1 MDFLSIIAE
10 AKGEKAPVKKAT
22 LKFKTAPAPKHK
34 TAKATSTASL
44 ASKGAKGSPTKH
56 SSPVANALTPCSPKP
71 ARKRETVRRTSTASP
86 AFRVEKRTVAKHSTP
101 IAKALSRRLPTP
113 VQSSPGPEE
122 AAPRRPLPKPATIVR
137 DANHSAKSV
146 DDTIA
151 ELLAPHPLAVKQAA
165 ERDAREEAAQQ
176 LARQERRQAPRRR
189 QPAVLKVDEQKTSR
203 RQQQQVLEPSKPFA
217 PKEERRPRRQSKA
230 SYENMSQRD
239 LLNEAQFRTLEL
251 DFDEKKYLVE
261 VLVIDDKA
269 YFELMEMLGDP
280 LEAVE
285 FTLGEVKQHNKEMR
299 QERAAAA
306 KAAAERTKRER
317 REALKVQQQAKREVQ
332 EKKRQEERE
341 KTGKLAPKRKKV
353 EEKVKE
359 EKHTVEAPKQER
371 KRKRKISQGADDSG
385 YFSKSSSPP
394 ETGKKDDEASLKGNK
409 RARSNDNDDDEDK
422 TPTKKAKSSKPP
434 QPPQPPVTSCTIK
447 PKRKPAALP
456 RAMQAGANKTSSG
469 KDKDVEMSDQV
480 DSDVVVPAKPVK
492 KTTKKTARVDARN
505 TDPPQVSKRRTRS
518 TCVVEDEEDEG
529 MEDSDE
535 DAEDDDAFVVDDGY
549 KSTRK
554 SRPKA
559 KEVQKFFSGMR

>member
-44 ASKGAKGSPTKH
+44 ASKGAKHSPTKH

-71 ARKRETVRRTSTASP
+71 ARKRETTRRTSTASP

-165 ERDAREEAAQQ
+165 ERDACKKAAQQ

-189 QPAVLKVDEQKTSR
+189 QPAVLKADEQKTSR
-203 RQQQQVLEPSKPFA
+203 RQQQQVFEPPKPFA
-217 PKEERRPRRQSKA
+217 PKEERRPKRQSKA

-261 VLVIDDKA
+261 VLVINDKA
-269 YFELMEMLGDP
+269 YFEFVEMLGDP

-285 FTLGEVKQHNKEMR
+285 FALGEVKQHNKEKR

-317 REALKVQQQAKREVQ
+317 KEAFKLRQQAKRDAQ

-341 KTGKLAPKRKKV
+341 KTVKLASKKREA

-359 EKHTVEAPKQER
+359 KKHPVEAPKQER
-371 KRKRKISQGADDSG
+371 KRKIDQGADDSG

-394 ETGKKDDEASLKGNK
+394 GTGKNDDEASLKGKK
-409 RARSNDNDDDEDK
+409 RARANDDDEDK

-434 QPPQPPVTSCTIK
+434 QPPVVSRTIK
-447 PKRKPAALP
+447 PKRKPVALP
-456 RAMQAGANKTSSG
+456 WAMQAGANKTSSG

-492 KTTKKTARVDARN
+492 KTTKKTARVDPRN
-505 TDPPQVSKRRTRS
+505 TDPPQVSKRRTHS
-518 TCVVEDEEDEG
+518 TCVVENEEDED
-529 MEDSDE
+529 MEDTDE

>member
-44 ASKGAKGSPTKH
+44 ASKGAKRSPTKH

-71 ARKRETVRRTSTASP
+71 ARKRETLRRTSTASP

-122 AAPRRPLPKPATIVR
+122 ASPRRPLPKPATIVR

-151 ELLAPHPLAVKQAA
+151 ELLAPHPLAVRQAA
-165 ERDAREEAAQQ
+165 ERDAGEKAAQK

-189 QPAVLKVDEQKTSR
+189 QPAVSKAVEQKTSR
-203 RQQQQVLEPSKPFA
+203 HQQQQVLEPPKPFA
-217 PKEERRPRRQSKA
+217 RKEERRPKRQSKA
-230 SYENMSQRD
+230 SYENMSERN

-251 DFDEKKYLVE
+251 DFDHKKYLVE
-261 VLVIDDKA
+261 VLVINDKA

-285 FTLGEVKQHNKEMR
+285 FALGEVKQHNKEMR

-317 REALKVQQQAKREVQ
+317 KEAFKLRQQAKRDAQ

-341 KTGKLAPKRKKV
+341 KTVKLASKKREA

-359 EKHTVEAPKQER
+359 KKHPVEAPKQER
-371 KRKRKISQGADDSG
+371 KRKIDQGADDSG
-385 YFSKSSSPP
+385 YLSKSSSPP
-394 ETGKKDDEASLKGNK
+394 GTGKNDDEASLKGKK
-409 RARSNDNDDDEDK
+409 RARANDDDDEDK

-434 QPPQPPVTSCTIK
+434 QPPQPPVASRTIK

-492 KTTKKTARVDARN
+492 KTTKKTTRVDARN

-518 TCVVEDEEDEG
+518 TCVVENEEDEG

>member
-1 MDFLSIIAE
+1 MNFLSIIAE
-10 AKGEKAPVKKAT
+10 AKGEKAPIKKAT
-22 LKFKTAPAPKHK
+22 LKFKTAPAPKRK

-44 ASKGAKGSPTKH
+44 ASKGAKTSPTKH
-56 SSPVANALTPCSPKP
+56 SSAVANALTLCSPKF
-71 ARKRETVRRTSTASP
+71 ARKRETARRTSTASP

-101 IAKALSRRLPTP
+101 IPKALSRRLPTP
-113 VQSSPGPEE
+113 VQSSTGPEE
-122 AAPRRPLPKPATIVR
+122 AAPRHPLPKPATVIR
-137 DANHSAKSV
+137 DANYSAKSV

-165 ERDAREEAAQQ
+165 ERDAHEKAVQQ
-176 LARQERRQAPRRR
+176 PARQERRQAPRRR
-189 QPAVLKVDEQKTSR
+189 QPAVSKADEQKTSR
-203 RQQQQVLEPSKPFA
+203 RRQQVFEPPKPFA
-217 PKEERRPRRQSKA
+217 PKEERRPKRQSKA

-239 LLNEAQFRTLEL
+239 LLNEVQFRTLEL

-261 VLVIDDKA
+261 VLVINDKA
-269 YFELMEMLGDP
+269 YFESMEMLGDP

-285 FTLGEVKQHNKEMR
+285 FALGEVKQHNKEMR

-306 KAAAERTKRER
+306 AKAAAERTKRER
-317 REALKVQQQAKREVQ
+317 KEALKVQQQAKHKVQ
-332 EKKRQEERE
+332 EKKRQDERE
-341 KTGKLAPKRKKV
+341 KTGKLAPKKKEV

-359 EKHTVEAPKQER
+359 EKHAVEAPKQER

-409 RARSNDNDDDEDK
+409 RVHSTDNDDDEDK

-434 QPPQPPVTSCTIK
+434 QPPQPPVASRTIK

-456 RAMQAGANKTSSG
+456 RAMQAGANRTSSG

-480 DSDVVVPAKPVK
+480 DSDVVVPAKRVE

-505 TDPPQVSKRRTRS
+505 TDLPQVSKRRTRS
-518 TCVVEDEEDEG
+518 TRVVGNEEDKD
-529 MEDSDE
+529 MEDTDE